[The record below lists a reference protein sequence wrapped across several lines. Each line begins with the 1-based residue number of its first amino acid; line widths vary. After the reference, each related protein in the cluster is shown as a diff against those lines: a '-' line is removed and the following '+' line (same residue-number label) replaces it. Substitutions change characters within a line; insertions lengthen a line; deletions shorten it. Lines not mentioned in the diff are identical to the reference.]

1 MTLIAACGVYF
12 LALAIAVV
20 VYAPAK

>member
-1 MTLIAACGVYF
+1 MTLIAATGVYF
-12 LALAIAVV
+12 LALSIAVV